1 MEYMTGCYRQKE
13 EETALLL
20 QHYVCGGVPVCLGC
34 ICGGEGPGAGIM
46 GGWITGQLMK
56 EFRGFDLSKYA
67 GKKEKF
73 LRSMERQL
81 QCCSEASMKCKD
93 FWMAGIVCEGECF
106 LLFTRGKV
114 RIVLCNT
121 GFGRPALQ
129 EIGMKSG
136 VDKQNVWSQRGS
148 MEAGIGILLA
158 SGSLYES
165 VSWENI
171 RMCLAV
177 KEIRDSDQTR
187 RRLRELGRAAESRGG
202 RDLAALLLEVR

>member
-1 MEYMTGCYRQKE
+1 
-13 EETALLL
+13 
-20 QHYVCGGVPVCLGC
+20 
-34 ICGGEGPGAGIM
+34 
-46 GGWITGQLMK
+46 
-56 EFRGFDLSKYA
+56 
-67 GKKEKF
+67 
-73 LRSMERQL
+73 
-81 QCCSEASMKCKD
+81 
-93 FWMAGIVCEGECF
+93 
-106 LLFTRGKV
+106 
-114 RIVLCNT
+114 
-121 GFGRPALQ
+121 
-129 EIGMKSG
+129 MKSG

-165 VSWENI
+165 VSWDNI